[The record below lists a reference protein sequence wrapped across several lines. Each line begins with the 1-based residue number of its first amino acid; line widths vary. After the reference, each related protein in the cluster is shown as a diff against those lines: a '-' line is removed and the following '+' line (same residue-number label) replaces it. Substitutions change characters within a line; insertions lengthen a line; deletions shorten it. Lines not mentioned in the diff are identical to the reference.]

1 MNNLNFFLGANS
13 DKGFVSYFNELQ
25 DFGDFLQLFIL
36 KGGPGSGKSSLMK
49 KIYKHAQGLGH
60 NVEAINCASD
70 PNSLDAFID
79 HTQGIAMADGTAP
92 HSFDPYLPGAKEHI
106 IYTGEYWNTT
116 TLLKNKEEIQKL
128 NEEITD
134 CHKSATAYIKA
145 AASLIKENMEIAKKH
160 INKKELTEFG
170 EMLASHFAKGSSA
183 REKKRLLSAVT
194 CGRVEFFENTLSSL
208 ADKIYVLNDPWG
220 ASSDMLLSFLRTKAL
235 SNNLKITS
243 CPCSVIPE
251 RLEHIIIP
259 SEKTAISVK
268 NSFHGTQ
275 NPFSETGSFYHPFD
289 ESALKER
296 QQVSH
301 NLIYKATECVNKAK
315 SLHDDLERYYVDAM
329 DFQGLENIAEKLKKQ
344 LYQ

>member
-1 MNNLNFFLGANS
+1 MNDLNFFLGANS

-49 KIYKHAQGLGH
+49 KIYKHAQSLGH

-79 HTQGIAMADGTAP
+79 YTQGIAMADGTAP
-92 HSFDPYLPGAKEHI
+92 HSFDPYLPGVKEHI
-106 IYTGEYWNTT
+106 IYTGEYWNTNA
-116 TLLKNKEEIQKL
+116 LLKNKEEIQKL
-128 NEEITD
+128 NEEIAD

-145 AASLIKENMEIAKKH
+145 AAALIKENMEIARKH

-170 EMLASHFAKGSSA
+170 EMLASLFAKGSSA
-183 REKKRLLSAVT
+183 RERKRLLSAVT
-194 CGRVEFFENTLSSL
+194 CGKVEFFEKTLSSL
-208 ADKIYVLNDPWG
+208 ADKIYVLDDLWG
-220 ASSDMLLSFLRTKAL
+220 ASSDMLLSFLRSNAL
-235 SNNLKITS
+235 KCNLKIIC

-259 SEKTAISVK
+259 SEKIAFSVR

-275 NPFSETGSFYHPFD
+275 KAFAETSGFYYPFD
-289 ESALKER
+289 ESSLKER
-296 QQVSH
+296 RQSAH
-301 NLIYKATECVNKAK
+301 ILIFKATDCVNKAK
-315 SLHDDLERYYVDAM
+315 ALHDDLERYYVDAM
-329 DFQGLENIAEKLKKQ
+329 DFPQLENIAEKLKKQ
-344 LYQ
+344 IYQ